1 MPSSYLI
8 PMRALR
14 STTNMTGIM
23 LVLSDMLVVCVCA
36 WAVQPPIRV
45 LLFANKILV
54 GSTSGWSWH
63 QPLILY
69 SNPMR
74 SNRLVGQEQRASEE
88 EERFHEEDFGAQIL
102 ELVWMEGWRNP
113 RTLGGQEPW
122 FSESCLFDLSSDE
135 NMELLDCSLRLG
147 PNSVI
152 PPPRRKNRF
161 SDW

>member
-1 MPSSYLI
+1 
-8 PMRALR
+8 MRALR

-102 ELVWMEGWRNP
+102 ELV
-113 RTLGGQEPW
+113 
-122 FSESCLFDLSSDE
+122 
-135 NMELLDCSLRLG
+135 
-147 PNSVI
+147 
-152 PPPRRKNRF
+152 
-161 SDW
+161 

>member
-1 MPSSYLI
+1 
-8 PMRALR
+8 
-14 STTNMTGIM
+14 MTGIM

-88 EERFHEEDFGAQIL
+88 EEERFHEEDFGAQIL
-102 ELVWMEGWRNP
+102 ELV
-113 RTLGGQEPW
+113 
-122 FSESCLFDLSSDE
+122 
-135 NMELLDCSLRLG
+135 
-147 PNSVI
+147 
-152 PPPRRKNRF
+152 
-161 SDW
+161 